1 MFIYPNKSKYI
12 HYEGEMQAQ
21 NDISKSETA
30 DTTKRILNDLVLE
43 QYTASMNAQ
52 QVYIYM

>member
-1 MFIYPNKSKYI
+1 MFINPNKSKYI